1 MNAVAPSTRKL
12 IKLAENALQKQR
24 NQEAYQLYQQVLM
37 LNPHHGE
44 ALFKLGWIM
53 HSAGQYDAATLLYE
67 RSLQENPKHF
77 ESYKML
83 CEVYASRNQNEQ
95 AVRLAE
101 QSTVQMPQDP
111 KTYGLVATMLTR
123 FNNVHVVP
131 TYLERVLPQFP
142 ADATLH
148 QLYCIALKACNRFE
162 EAEEAYRKLTARLRV
177 DPVIRITFETML
189 SRVNLSNEQIERE
202 RKRFIESVE
211 KFTKEKPRVLA
222 ESLANMPLFAL
233 AYHNRDNRDI
243 MRAYTQMLR
252 TISPELTYIA
262 AHCKEGVVRREGPI
276 RVGFISQ
283 NMHNHAVG
291 ICYRGLLLHLAKSPD
306 FEVTFF
312 NLANVMDSGIQ
323 QIIDAGIPIVSV
335 HKSIAGAQEQLA
347 SYALDI
353 LIYPDIG
360 MDARTHYLAMARLAP
375 YQACLSGHPETTGI
389 DTVDYVI
396 ASRTYEPEN
405 AQANYCERLLCL
417 EGLGIVL
424 KRPTQP
430 TQWKTRR
437 DFGLP
442 EDKRLYMCPMAIQK
456 FHPDFDHLLADI
468 LKQDDQSVLVLFS
481 DFQQATATEMLKKRI
496 FEVCDPARIYF
507 MPWLALAD
515 FQSLLVLVDALLDTI
530 YFAGGTTS
538 QFAFDLGVPIIT
550 MPGRFARGRAAYS
563 YYKIMEIEDA
573 PIAKTPEEYVAAA
586 IRVAKDPT
594 YREKLKQQII
604 ARNERL
610 FEQDAEIDDFSQLMR
625 DIVGQNLDAY
635 AR

>member
-222 ESLANMPLFAL
+222 ESLANMRLFAL
-233 AYHNRDNRDI
+233 A
-243 MRAYTQMLR
+243 
-252 TISPELTYIA
+252 
-262 AHCKEGVVRREGPI
+262 
-276 RVGFISQ
+276 
-283 NMHNHAVG
+283 
-291 ICYRGLLLHLAKSPD
+291 
-306 FEVTFF
+306 
-312 NLANVMDSGIQ
+312 
-323 QIIDAGIPIVSV
+323 
-335 HKSIAGAQEQLA
+335 
-347 SYALDI
+347 
-353 LIYPDIG
+353 
-360 MDARTHYLAMARLAP
+360 
-375 YQACLSGHPETTGI
+375 
-389 DTVDYVI
+389 
-396 ASRTYEPEN
+396 
-405 AQANYCERLLCL
+405 
-417 EGLGIVL
+417 
-424 KRPTQP
+424 
-430 TQWKTRR
+430 
-437 DFGLP
+437 
-442 EDKRLYMCPMAIQK
+442 
-456 FHPDFDHLLADI
+456 
-468 LKQDDQSVLVLFS
+468 
-481 DFQQATATEMLKKRI
+481 
-496 FEVCDPARIYF
+496 
-507 MPWLALAD
+507 
-515 FQSLLVLVDALLDTI
+515 
-530 YFAGGTTS
+530 
-538 QFAFDLGVPIIT
+538 
-550 MPGRFARGRAAYS
+550 
-563 YYKIMEIEDA
+563 
-573 PIAKTPEEYVAAA
+573 
-586 IRVAKDPT
+586 
-594 YREKLKQQII
+594 
-604 ARNERL
+604 
-610 FEQDAEIDDFSQLMR
+610 
-625 DIVGQNLDAY
+625 
-635 AR
+635 